1 MIVAACTSYERAYGP
16 DPVMRAT
23 HARQST
29 ANYVEVRDTLIYR
42 AGYPEGSA
50 VDWYEVAVAGFGY
63 VDEQCSQYLADLYR
77 IRRGRDHIKN
87 QLAAVGTTTNTIL
100 GVTSAGKV
108 AIAATA
114 AAFGLASQMT
124 ENASAAFLY
133 SMDPSDIDGLLR
145 NQMHAYREGVAAKRA
160 TYTSSN
166 IAMEAV
172 RGYLNLCLPVSIEA
186 QIKAAVQSTVYVA
199 TPSNSGVPAL
209 SRVQNASPSVP
220 SVQDIR
226 EKPIFVPPKPDPIR
240 QARGLMAGEFALTL
254 EQAMLMQSKI
264 CVPADGDLGMAG
276 SRTRIALGV
285 VQLERLKQA
294 PSGRIDEK
302 TWIAA
307 NRLPPCDSSIHLST
321 FEHIELPDATAVER
335 VQGWLKDYMSRHT
348 ADFAAAHLALVGKP
362 DFVGGDRLTADNR
375 EAIRA
380 IQQLKTP
387 DDVSGQYTREIA
399 EIIEPL

>member
-1 MIVAACTSYERAYGP
+1 MILAACTSYERAYGP

-23 HARQST
+23 HAAQST
-29 ANYVEVRDTLIYR
+29 TNYVEVRDTLIYR

-186 QIKAAVQSTVYVA
+186 QIKATVQSTVYVA

-209 SRVQNASPSVP
+209 SRVQNASPAVP

-226 EKPIFVPPKPDPIR
+226 ERPIFVPPKPDPIR
-240 QARGLMAGEFALTL
+240 QARGLTAGEFALTL
-254 EQAMLMQSKI
+254 EQAMLMQSKM
-264 CVPADGDLGMAG
+264 CVPVDGDLGKAG
-276 SRTRIALGV
+276 SQTRVALGV
-285 VQLERLKQA
+285 VQLEILKQA
-294 PSGRIDEK
+294 PSGRIDEA
-302 TWIAA
+302 TWRAA
-307 NRLPPCDSSIHLST
+307 NTLPPCDSSIHLDA
-321 FEHIELPDATAVER
+321 FEHIALRETAAVAV
-335 VQGWLKDYMSRHT
+335 VQGRLRGYVSGHK
-348 ADFAAAHLALVGKP
+348 ADFAAGDLELVGKP
-362 DFVGGDRLTADNR
+362 DFVGGGLLTADNR
-375 EAIRA
+375 EAIKA
-380 IQQLKTP
+380 IQRLKTP
-387 DDVSGQYTREIA
+387 ADVSGQYTLEIA
-399 EIIEPL
+399 EIIEP